1 MTDINVKRK
10 LYIISVIIFIYIFI
24 LLTGYAFFSKSLTVS
39 GVASTVEYYE
49 GEKLPVIATIRD
61 TKYNR
66 YYTANSSKSFV
77 DFYSESC
84 EGDTYTLNF
93 NKKAGVVAGS
103 KTITYVITFT
113 NPTILTFTD
122 VNITAE
128 ITKNYHSRLNS
139 VKGEL
144 SKTKVIPGESV
155 DVLFT
160 INFNFLTEFGEHSA
174 KATVSYM
181 YQNKP
186 RYLYFI
192 INYINV

>member
-1 MTDINVKRK
+1 M
-10 LYIISVIIFIYIFI
+10 
-24 LLTGYAFFSKSLTVS
+24 
-39 GVASTVEYYE
+39 
-49 GEKLPVIATIRD
+49 
-61 TKYNR
+61 
-66 YYTANSSKSFV
+66 
-77 DFYSESC
+77 
-84 EGDTYTLNF
+84 
-93 NKKAGVVAGS
+93 VAGS

-122 VNITAE
+122 GNITAE

-144 SKTKVIPGESV
+144 SKTEVIPGESV

-160 INFNFLTEFGEHSA
+160 IKFDFLTEFGENSA